1 MDTAYVTLS
10 RQSGLMNEMRLVANN
25 IANAN
30 TTGYRQQG
38 LVFSEF
44 IQGMPKSPSLSMS
57 RAEARNTSLQQGVLT
72 ETGGQFDFAI
82 EGAGFFMVE
91 TPDGNRLTRAGS
103 FSTNAEGDLV
113 ALDGARV
120 LDANGAPVFIP
131 PDVVTIDVGSDGTLS
146 VDGQLLGQ
154 LGVFNIADPKDLV
167 REGNTRFRTDEAIDP
182 VDEPIVLQRFL
193 EGSNVKAIEQVTR
206 LVEIQRAYELGQS
219 FLESEDE
226 RVRGALN
233 ALMRWSE

>member
-44 IQGMPKSPSLSMS
+44 VRDMPGNPSLSMS
-57 RAEARNTSLQQGVLT
+57 RAEARNTSLQQGLLT

-82 EGAGFFMVE
+82 EGDGFFMVE
-91 TPDGNRLTRAGS
+91 TPSGNRLTRAGA
-103 FSTNAEGDLV
+103 FSPSAEGDLV
-113 ALDGARV
+113 TMDGHRV
-120 LDANGAPVFIP
+120 LDVNGAPVFIP
-131 PDVVTIDVGSDGTLS
+131 PDAASIDVGGDGTLS
-146 VDGQLLGQ
+146 IEGQLLGQ
-154 LGVFNIADPKDLV
+154 IGVYHVADPKTLV
-167 REGNTRFRTDEAIDP
+167 REGSTQFRADGDVAP
-182 VDEPIVLQRFL
+182 VDNPVVLHRFL
-193 EGSNVKAIEQVTR
+193 EGSNVNAIGQVTR

-219 FLESEDE
+219 FLETEDQ
-226 RVRGALN
+226 RVREALK
-233 ALMRWSE
+233 ALLR

>member
-30 TTGYRQQG
+30 TTGYRAQG

-44 IQGMPKSPSLSMS
+44 VRDMPGNPSLSMA
-57 RAEARNTSLQQGVLT
+57 RAETRNTSLQQGLLT

-82 EGAGFFMVE
+82 EGDGFFMVE
-91 TPDGNRLTRAGS
+91 TASGNRLTRAGA
-103 FSTNAEGDLV
+103 FSPSAEGDLV
-113 ALDGARV
+113 TMDGHRV

-131 PDVVTIDVGSDGTLS
+131 PDAASIDVGSDGTLS
-146 VDGQLLGQ
+146 IEGQFLGQ
-154 LGVFNIADPKDLV
+154 IGVYRVADPSMLV
-167 REGNTRFRTDEAIDP
+167 REGSTQFRAEGEIEP
-182 VDEPIVLQRFL
+182 VENPVVVHRFL
-193 EGSNVKAIEQVTR
+193 EGSNVNAVHQVTR

-219 FLESEDE
+219 FLETEDE
-226 RVRGALN
+226 RVREALK
-233 ALMRWSE
+233 AIMR

>member
-10 RQSGLMNEMRLVANN
+10 RQSGLMKEMRLVANN

-44 IQGMPKSPSLSMS
+44 VQDLPHNPSLSMS
-57 RAEARNTSLQQGVLT
+57 RAEVRNTMMQQGILT
-72 ETGGQFDFAI
+72 ETGGAFDIAI
-82 EGAGFFMVE
+82 EGDGFFMVE

-103 FSTNAEGDLV
+103 FAPNADGDLV
-113 ALDGARV
+113 TMDGHRV
-120 LDANGAPVFIP
+120 MDSNGAPVFVP
-131 PDVVTIDVGSDGTLS
+131 PDAASIDVGGDGTLS

-154 LGVFNIADPKDLV
+154 IGVYRVADAGDLV
-167 REGNTRFRTDEAIDP
+167 REGSTLFKPGGDVEP
-182 VDEPIVLQRFL
+182 VENPVVLHRFL
-193 EGSNVKAIEQVTR
+193 EGSNVNAIEQVTR

-219 FLESEDE
+219 FLEAEDE
-226 RVRGALN
+226 RVRGAFK
-233 ALMRWSE
+233 ALMR

>member
-10 RQSGLMNEMRLVANN
+10 RQSGLMSEMRLVANN

-44 IQGMPKSPSLSMS
+44 IHDMPKSPSLSMS

-131 PDVVTIDVGSDGTLS
+131 PDVATIDVGSDGTLS

-182 VDEPIVLQRFL
+182 VDEPIVLHRFL
-193 EGSNVKAIEQVTR
+193 EGSNVNAIEQVTR

-233 ALMRWSE
+233 ALMR

>member
-44 IQGMPKSPSLSMS
+44 VRDIPNNPSLSMS

-82 EGAGFFMVE
+82 EGDGFFLIE
-91 TPDGNRLTRAGS
+91 TPEGNRLTRAGS
-103 FSTNAEGDLV
+103 FTPNAQGDLV
-113 ALDGARV
+113 TMDGARV
-120 LDANGAPVFIP
+120 LDSNGSPVFIP
-131 PDVVTIDVGSDGTLS
+131 PDAASIDVGSDGTLS

-154 LGVFNIADPKDLV
+154 IGVYRVAEPGDLV
-167 REGNTRFRTDEAIDP
+167 REGNTRFRPQGDVDP
-182 VDEPIVLQRFL
+182 VDEPVVLHRFL
-193 EGSNVKAIEQVTR
+193 EGSNVNAIAQVTR
-206 LVEIQRAYELGQS
+206 LIEIQRAYELGQS
-219 FLESEDE
+219 FLETEDE
-226 RVRGALN
+226 RVRGALK
-233 ALMRWSE
+233 ALMR

>member
-44 IQGMPKSPSLSMS
+44 IRDMPDNPSLSMS
-57 RAEARNTSLQQGVLT
+57 RAEARNTSFQQGVLT

-82 EGAGFFMVE
+82 EGDGFFMIE
-91 TPDGNRLTRAGS
+91 TPSGNRLSRAGS
-103 FSTNAEGDLV
+103 FSQNAEGDLV
-113 ALDGARV
+113 TMDGHRV
-120 LDANGAPVFIP
+120 LDSNGAPVFIP
-131 PDVVTIDVGSDGTLS
+131 PDAASIDVGSDGTLS

-154 LGVFNIADPKDLV
+154 IGVYQVADLNELV
-167 REGNTRFRTDEAIDP
+167 REGSTQFRPQGDVEP
-182 VDEPIVLQRFL
+182 VEQPVVLHRFL
-193 EGSNVKAIEQVTR
+193 EGSNVNAIKQVTR

-219 FLESEDE
+219 FLKSEDD
-226 RVRGALN
+226 RVRGAFK
-233 ALMRWSE
+233 ALMR